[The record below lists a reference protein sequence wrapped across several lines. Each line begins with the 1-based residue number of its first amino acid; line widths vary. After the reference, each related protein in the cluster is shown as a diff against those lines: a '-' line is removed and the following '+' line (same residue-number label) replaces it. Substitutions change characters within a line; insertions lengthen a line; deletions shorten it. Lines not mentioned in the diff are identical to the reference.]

1 MLVSCNLCGGESRVH
16 PGQKMLFCTFCGS
29 ALAIQKEKGLEHL
42 ILPHERNDR
51 SAGEALRSYL
61 LTKRRGRCEIVETDF
76 AYLPF
81 VLVEEENGRTNIVAA
96 SDETWAAVSYPPSG
110 NYQFYDETIAGKEK
124 VIPLSDEAVE
134 GERLLHLPVYDLSY
148 KVGRFE
154 GKAFVMGGS
163 WQVQADDLPPEA
175 GESFDFSRALKA
187 GALFTLFL
195 FIAKLA
201 PGWLARLALTM
212 IAAAAG
218 YAAITIREK
227 VVKRV

>member
-1 MLVSCNLCGGESRVH
+1 MLVSCNLCGGETRVH
-16 PGQKMLFCTFCGS
+16 PGQKMLFCSFCGS

-42 ILPHERNDR
+42 ILPHERNDK

-61 LTKRRGRCEIVETDF
+61 LSKRRGRCDIVKTDF

-81 VLVEEENGRTNIVAA
+81 VLVEEENGRINVVPA
-96 SDETWAAVSYPPSG
+96 SNETWASVSYPPSG

-124 VIPLSDEAVE
+124 VIPLSGDAVE
-134 GERLLHLPVYDLSY
+134 GERLLHLPVYDVSY

-154 GKAFVMGGS
+154 GKAVVMGGS
-163 WQVQADDLPPEA
+163 WQVKADDLPPET

-187 GALFTLFL
+187 AALFTSFL
-195 FIAKLA
+195 FIGKLA
-201 PGWLARLALTM
+201 PGWLARFALTA

-218 YAAITIREK
+218 YAIITIRERM
-227 VVKRV
+227 VKRA